1 MTFRDRCGLTLTT
14 SSSAAAEQYGV
25 ALDHSLAGNAPAE
38 TTFDASHQR

>member
-1 MTFRDRCGLTLTT
+1 MTFRDRYGLTLTT
-14 SSSAAAEQYGV
+14 SSSAAADHYRA